1 MEGAELKS
9 LRKRASLKAYEMAE
23 KMGLSAATLSRY
35 ENGKAAVPKTVA
47 LAARY
52 LCEQETGSATD
63 LGSPETRLAE
73 AVREVA
79 AWVPSQAQ

>member
-9 LRKRASLKAYEMAE
+9 LRKGASLKAYEMAE

-52 LCEQETGSATD
+52 LCEQETGPTANSA
-63 LGSPETRLAE
+63 ETRLAE
-73 AVREVA
+73 AVREVVAWPASA
-79 AWVPSQAQ
+79 AQ

>member
-1 MEGAELKS
+1 
-9 LRKRASLKAYEMAE
+9 LRKRTNLKAYEMAE

-35 ENGKAAVPKTVA
+35 ENGKAPVPKTVA

-52 LCEQETGSATD
+52 LCEQETGPVLDT
-63 LGSPETRLAE
+63 PETRLAE

-79 AWVPSQAQ
+79 AWPASAAQ